1 MTACTFCGADVTAH
15 DPVSVAEGTGGDREP
30 AGQFCNYACLKQ
42 HIVAADLELGSA
54 CHVDCC

>member
-1 MTACTFCGADVTAH
+1 MTACTFCGSDVTAH
-15 DPVSVAEGTGGDREP
+15 DPVYVAEGSGGSRET

-42 HIVAADLELGSA
+42 HIETAGLELGSA